1 MEKNQKKAYIFA
13 LSSILLWSTVASAFK
28 LTLTH
33 FDALQLVLY
42 ASFFSLCVFVA
53 VMYFQKKFSLL
64 WTYSKKTYLQLALL
78 GLINPF
84 LYYLIL
90 FRAYELLPAQ
100 EAQPINYTWALTLTY
115 LSVLILK
122 QKISFYDA
130 IAGIVC
136 YLGVFIISTHGD
148 LWNFTFSSLTGV
160 GLALFSTVLW
170 SLYWIYNTKLSVD
183 PLVGLFI
190 NFLCGVPAIV
200 IYAVVTAHPFVFN
213 LYGFLGS
220 MYIGVFEMGITFVL
234 WLQAMKLSTNTA
246 KIANLIFISPFLSL
260 LFISLFVGETILF
273 STLVGLG
280 FIIMGLLVQQK
291 GKQRASND

>member
-13 LSSILLWSTVASAFK
+13 LSAILLWSTVASAFK

-33 FDALQLVLY
+33 FDALQLLLY
-42 ASFFSLCVFVA
+42 ASFFSLCVFTA
-53 VMYFQKKFSLL
+53 VMYSQNKFSLL

-115 LSVLILK
+115 LSVFVLK

-160 GLALFSTVLW
+160 SLALFSTVLW

-200 IYAVVTAHPFVFN
+200 IYAVVTSHPFVFN
-213 LYGFLGS
+213 LHGFLGS
-220 MYIGVFEMGITFVL
+220 MYIGIFEMGITFVL

-273 STLVGLG
+273 STFVGLV

-291 GKQRASND
+291 GKQKAPND

>member
-1 MEKNQKKAYIFA
+1 MEKNQKKAYLFA
-13 LSSILLWSTVASAFK
+13 LSAVLLWSTVASAFK
-28 LTLTH
+28 LTLIH
-33 FDALQLVLY
+33 FDALQLLLY
-42 ASFFSLCVFVA
+42 ASFFSLCVFFV
-53 VMYFQKKFSLL
+53 VMYSQKKFSLL
-64 WTYSKKTYLQLALL
+64 WRYSKKTYLQLALL
-78 GLINPF
+78 GCINPF

-115 LSVLILK
+115 LSVFILK
-122 QKISFYDA
+122 QKISFYDV

-160 GLALFSTVLW
+160 SLALFSTILW

-200 IYAVVTAHPFVFN
+200 IYAVVTSHPFVFN
-213 LYGFLGS
+213 LHGFLGS
-220 MYIGVFEMGITFVL
+220 MYIGIFEMGITFVL

-260 LFISLFVGETILF
+260 LFIFLFVGETILF
-273 STLVGLG
+273 STFVGLV

-291 GKQRASND
+291 GKQKAPND

>member
-1 MEKNQKKAYIFA
+1 LEKNQKKAYIFA
-13 LSSILLWSTVASAFK
+13 LSAILLWSTVASAFK

-33 FDALQLVLY
+33 FDALQLLLY
-42 ASFFSLCVFVA
+42 ASFFSLCVFAA
-53 VMYFQKKFSLL
+53 VMYSQNKFSFL

-115 LSVLILK
+115 LSVFVLK
-122 QKISFYDA
+122 QKISFYDV

-160 GLALFSTVLW
+160 SLALFSTVLW

-200 IYAVVTAHPFVFN
+200 IYAVATSHPFEFN

-220 MYIGVFEMGITFVL
+220 MYIGIFEMGITFVL

-260 LFISLFVGETILF
+260 LFIFLFVEETILF
-273 STLVGLG
+273 STLVGLV

>member
-13 LSSILLWSTVASAFK
+13 LSAILLWSTVASAFK

-33 FDALQLVLY
+33 FNALQLLLY
-42 ASFFSLCVFVA
+42 ASFFSLCVFAV
-53 VMYFQKKFSLL
+53 VMYSQNKFSLL
-64 WTYSKKTYLQLALL
+64 WTYSKKTYLQFALL

-115 LSVLILK
+115 LSVFVLK
-122 QKISFYDA
+122 QKISFYDVV
-130 IAGIVC
+130 AGIIC

-160 GLALFSTVLW
+160 SLALFSTVLW

-190 NFLCGVPAIV
+190 NFLCGVPTIV
-200 IYAVVTAHPFVFN
+200 IYAVVTSHPFVFN

-220 MYIGVFEMGITFVL
+220 MYIGIFEMGITFVL

-260 LFISLFVGETILF
+260 LFIFLFVGETILF
-273 STLVGLG
+273 STFVGLF

-291 GKQRASND
+291 GKQKAPND